1 MPNIPFDRT
10 RATKRLRVL
19 KLVSWGWRGAVNAD
33 VRHRKIYMDVYRHT
47 LTVPTKTAAVS
58 A

>member
-10 RATKRLRVL
+10 RATKRLRVF
-19 KLVSWGWRGAVNAD
+19 KSRGVARGGQRWRWAG
-33 VRHRKIYMDVYRHT
+33 KE
-47 LTVPTKTAAVS
+47 AAF